1 LFKQVSFTF
10 FWVLFFGFVTNTEAQ
25 LIDVNCYNGSLL
37 SDIEFLP
44 TSNDFELI
52 IDGEKQK
59 SAIVNSIYNITADD
73 DSLLISLDFS
83 PIKKA
88 KNIIFKASNNCS
100 FKIKPTLPLLSQ
112 RILEQSVL
120 FTSSN
125 CFIKLDNILSLD
137 NYVAGV
143 IEAEVGSKQPFEY
156 YKVQATICRT
166 YVLAHMRKHEKE
178 GYNICDKEH
187 CQVFKGK
194 SMANIDITKAVDETS
209 NSVIVDENLNLIVA
223 AFHSNCGGQTISS
236 ADIWNKAQSYLQPVR
251 DTFCINSRNAHW
263 EKEVSKKNWFK
274 YLNKKFPQIDSI
286 KFPRNF
292 NYAQPIRS
300 KEFVVK
306 DIKILLKDLRSDFT
320 LKSTFFSVEDA
331 GETLIFKGRGF
342 GHGIGLCQE
351 GAIRMAKTGYSYADI
366 IHFYFKNVTIVNLSK
381 LFFFKDLD

>member
-1 LFKQVSFTF
+1 
-10 FWVLFFGFVTNTEAQ
+10 
-25 LIDVNCYNGSLL
+25 
-37 SDIEFLP
+37 
-44 TSNDFELI
+44 
-52 IDGEKQK
+52 
-59 SAIVNSIYNITADD
+59 
-73 DSLLISLDFS
+73 LISLDFS

-143 IEAEVGSKQPFEY
+143 VEAEVGSKQPFEY

-178 GYNICDKEH
+178 GYNMCDKEH

-263 EKEVSKKNWFK
+263 EREVSKKNWLK

-286 KFPRNF
+286 KLRKMLFIMNALNDGWTIKKKKDSYIF
-292 NYAQPIRS
+292 LKNHEGK
-300 KEFVVK
+300 KEVFL
-306 DIKILLKDLRSDFT
+306 DSYLHTFLKD
-320 LKSTFFSVEDA
+320 
-331 GETLIFKGRGF
+331 
-342 GHGIGLCQE
+342 
-351 GAIRMAKTGYSYADI
+351 
-366 IHFYFKNVTIVNLSK
+366 NLSPS
-381 LFFFKDLD
+381 